1 MNPFQKGKK
10 KQVLSQD
17 SNEEKLKKNDSRIY
31 QKLFCFVNENI
42 IPLFYAA

>member
-17 SNEEKLKKNDSRIY
+17 SNEEKLEKKTIQEFIKSY
-31 QKLFCFVNENI
+31 FVS
-42 IPLFYAA
+42 